1 MIKSRLKS
9 RRIGPAV
16 AALCLFAAS
25 CSRGVP
31 GTGAAESREAV
42 LDALARPP
50 QLLGDTARYRME
62 AFLRSGADMT
72 PVYTAEGVADFK
84 AGRWRGTVVRERFP
98 NGEGDEEAFGIDEFA
113 YRRPA
118 KGGEWKRFDLVFG
131 EIGSPFPGVPVIGT
145 GSSDGRA
152 PAYALDPD
160 TRHRIFDAAILDID
174 PGDVTEMHGAEV
186 RRYRVH
192 MAGEEEIRTK
202 LPKPLGDEVAAWD
215 QYGALKDLN
224 LWVDGESRLVAYEY
238 RPDDDS
244 LATVREEWWDFGE
257 APEVPIPEGL
267 DENGS
272 GTSRFKVTPASKSR
286 ARMRSSTRS
295 TSHGETRAST
305 SASRT
310 SGESPS
316 GPQSTMA
323 PKALSTPCKS
333 GTLLRIPCRRTSR
346 GSNAAPPG
354 PASSTAPRR
363 GRGSNRR
370 PSR

>member
-1 MIKSRLKS
+1 
-9 RRIGPAV
+9 
-16 AALCLFAAS
+16 
-25 CSRGVP
+25 
-31 GTGAAESREAV
+31 
-42 LDALARPP
+42 
-50 QLLGDTARYRME
+50 
-62 AFLRSGADMT
+62 MT

-118 KGGEWKRFDLVFG
+118 KGGEWKRLDLVFG

-160 TRHRIFDAAILDID
+160 ARRRIFDAAILDID
-174 PGDVTEMHGAEV
+174 SGDVTEMHGAEV
-186 RRYRVH
+186 RHYRVH

-244 LATVREEWWDFGE
+244 LATVKEEWWDFGE

-272 GTSRFKVTPASKSR
+272 GTSRFQVT
-286 ARMRSSTRS
+286 ARIEKP
-295 TSHGETRAST
+295 GEDEVVDEVDIARGDKGFYLSVMNVGGITV
-305 SASRT
+305 RT
-310 SGESPS
+310 SIDD
-316 GPQSTMA
+316 GPQSLEHSLQVRDVASDTLPQDIPWFKRGA
-323 PKALSTPCKS
+323 AGPSFVYGSQKRTRFEPKTEPLTPPCTGPESGNLHLKEFQTDGSRVLRLNLEFQMTCPTEAGKKS
-333 GTLLRIPCRRTSR
+333 VEGRLLYRSLVD
-346 GSNAAPPG
+346 
-354 PASSTAPRR
+354 
-363 GRGSNRR
+363 
-370 PSR
+370 